1 MEKLIVKKC
10 AFLSMDSLADFEC
23 YDHLVFKPLA
33 DLGWHAEEVSW
44 RCTDCDWNQYDLVVI
59 RSPWDYQDDFEAFIK
74 VLETIESSS
83 ATLANPIDIVHWN
96 IHKKY
101 LAELESKGVI
111 IVPTIWRSSLNAN
124 EFNDFFTQFSSDEI
138 IIKPCISANADDT
151 YRLNRKNIHNLSDH
165 LLATFKNKESMIQPF
180 LQAVVD
186 EGEFSLFYFN
196 NTYSHAILKTPSKG
210 DFRVQEEHGGQLQK
224 IEPGATLIQQAE
236 KTLRAIDKELLYARL
251 DYVRIDSGYAL
262 MEAELIEPSLYFN
275 MDTDSA
281 ERFARA
287 IIEK

>member
-1 MEKLIVKKC
+1 MNKC
-10 AFLSMDSLADFEC
+10 AFLSMDSLANFEC
-23 YDHLVFKPLA
+23 YDHLVIKPLA

-44 RCTDCDWNQYDLVVI
+44 KHPDCDWNQYDLVVI
-59 RSPWDYQDDFEAFIK
+59 RSPWDYQDHFDAFIK
-74 VLETIESSS
+74 VLENIENSS
-83 ATLANPIDIVHWN
+83 AILANPIDIVHWN

-101 LAELESKGVI
+101 LAELESKGI
-111 IVPTIWRSSLNAN
+111 TIVPTLWRDSLNAN
-124 EFNDFFTQFSSDEI
+124 EFDDFFTQLSSEEI

-151 YRLNRKNIHNLSDH
+151 YRLNRENILTLSNH
-165 LLATFKNKESMIQPF
+165 LVETFKNKECMIQPF
-180 LQAVVD
+180 IQSVVD

-224 IEPGATLIQQAE
+224 IDPDTPLTEQAD
-236 KTLRAIDKELLYARL
+236 KTLSAIDKELLYARL
-251 DYVRIDSGYAL
+251 DFVRTKSGYAL

-275 MDTDSA
+275 LDADSA

-287 IIEK
+287 IVEKMS